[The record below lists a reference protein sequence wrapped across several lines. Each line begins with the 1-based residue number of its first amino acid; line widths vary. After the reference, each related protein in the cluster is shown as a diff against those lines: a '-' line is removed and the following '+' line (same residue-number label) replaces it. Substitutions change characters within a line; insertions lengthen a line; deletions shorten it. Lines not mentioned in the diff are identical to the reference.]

1 MAIFNKFTEQMSSK
15 HMANYED

>member
-1 MAIFNKFTEQMSSK
+1 MAIFSKFTEQMSSK